1 MSLPEPAPALPD
13 AHYRF
18 ALQFFE
24 AIGRVEKGKRRR
36 SDRDRLARLRAH
48 PQYAAAFDA
57 PAPLISVIIPTYN
70 RAQIILQRTLP
81 SVLRQEY
88 PHWELII
95 VGDGVDSDSA
105 RLLSGITDP
114 RVRFVNLRRRGRYP
128 ALAGPRWYVAGCKPA
143 NVGLALARGQ
153 WIAHLD
159 DDDEFLPQ
167 HLGALLE
174 LARQRR
180 VEWVHSQV
188 EFVCGNGRP
197 NVRVGGEMPA
207 PGRIARI
214 SSLYHAGLKTF
225 HYNGAS
231 WKYFYPADW
240 DLWER
245 FLEMGV
251 THAHLPQVTAVHHGP
266 PFRFP
271 EEEQTSAPPGPT
283 KAHDDARAYARWC
296 AHKRLRLIHG
306 QVYAE
311 RMMLRWRARPT
322 LHVVVHA
329 RHGEEERLADT
340 LDSLATQLYRQL
352 ELTVIAEFAAPA
364 AEELATAGIRWISP
378 DTPLFATALPP
389 EDWIVCLPAGARLA
403 PHALFSIADYADAHP
418 HWQLIYWDDDRIG
431 PGGIRSSPRFKPDFN
446 LDLARSIPYPGPG
459 IAVRADA
466 FAAITPVH
474 DYDLFL
480 DVLDRCGEAA
490 IGHIADVLLSLP
502 EGLEGGLHT
511 PHTRVAL
518 MRHLAR
524 RGISAELADGFIPGT
539 VRVIYRHP
547 DKPLV
552 SIIIPTKDKLEFLQ
566 PCVESLLAKTA
577 YPRYEVILCDNG
589 SSDPDVLAYY
599 ETLQREQGDRVRLL
613 SYPHPFNFA
622 AMCNTAAKAA
632 HGEYLLF
639 LNNDTQIVQPEW
651 LERMLLHGQRPEVG
665 VVGCRLVYPETGA
678 LQHAGVVLGL
688 TDIAHHPFSGGKT
701 GLGEPGY
708 MNRAQVDQN
717 YSAVTAACML
727 VRRKVYLDAGG
738 MDEENLAV
746 LFNDV
751 DFCLR
756 LAERGYRVV
765 WTPFATVV
773 HHGSIS
779 IHEERRDLRKLALA
793 AERGEKE
800 RAWMLSRW
808 LPRLARD
815 PAFNRNLALTAL
827 DLRVEA
833 DAVPEW
839 DPEFRDRLR
848 VLGLPLAGGSGEY
861 RIRAP
866 FRALSDAGL
875 AQCTAVD
882 PPGLMQARVLSPIE
896 LERFAPDTLVLHA
909 AINDAQ
915 LQALE
920 LYRRFNPQVLRVM
933 SLDDLITQLPPKNS
947 FYRFA
952 FKDAKPRLRRA
963 AALCQRLIV
972 STEPLRELTRG
983 MCDDVQVVPNRL
995 ESGRWLGLR
1004 STRRAGRKPRVGWA
1018 GAQQHQGDLELIRDV
1033 VRATAREV
1041 EWVFFGMCPEAL
1053 RPYVYEFHEFVVSF
1067 DEYPAKLASL
1077 NLDLAVAPLELN
1089 AFNEAKSNLRL
1100 LEYGILGWPVICTD
1114 IYPYQE
1120 APVTRLPNEPRAWI
1134 EAIRERIHDLDAA
1147 AQEGDRLRQ
1156 WVLAG
1161 YLLEDHLE
1169 EWLAAFAHPAS
1180 VCARP
1185 PAPAVP

>member
-1 MSLPEPAPALPD
+1 MSLPEPAPTAPD

-24 AIGRVEKGKRRR
+24 AIGRVEKAKRRR
-36 SDRDRLARLRAH
+36 DDRERLARLRAH
-48 PQYAAAFDA
+48 SQYAAAFDA

-70 RAQIILQRTLP
+70 RARIILERTLP

-95 VGDGVDSDSA
+95 VGDGADPDSA
-105 RLLSGITDP
+105 RLLAGIEDP

-128 ALAGPRWYVAGCKPA
+128 ELAGPRWYVAGCKPA

-159 DDDEFLPQ
+159 DDDEFFPQ
-167 HLGALLE
+167 HLGDLLE

-180 VEWVHSQV
+180 VEWVHSEV
-188 EFVCGNGRP
+188 EFIRGNGRP
-197 NVRVGGEMPA
+197 NVRVGGEIPA
-207 PGRIARI
+207 LGHIARI
-214 SSLYHAGLKTF
+214 SSLYHAGLKSF

-251 THAHLPQVTAVHHGP
+251 THAHLPRVTAVHHGP
-266 PFRFP
+266 LSRFA
-271 EEEQTSAPPGPT
+271 EEGLTSTPSEPT
-283 KAHDDARAYARWC
+283 KVRDDAHAYTRWC

-311 RMMLRWRARPT
+311 RMMLRWRSRPT

-329 RHGEEERLADT
+329 RHGEEELLADT
-340 LDSLATQLYRQL
+340 LDSLSTQLYRQL
-352 ELTVIAEFAAPA
+352 ELTVMAEFPAPA
-364 AEELATAGIRWISP
+364 AEGPVAAGVRWISP
-378 DTPLFATALPP
+378 DAPLFAVAPPP
-389 EDWIVCLPAGARLA
+389 EDWIVCLPAGAQLA

-418 HWQLIYWDDDRIG
+418 RWRLIYWDDDRID
-431 PGGIRSSPRFKPDFN
+431 PGGNRLNPRFKPDFN
-446 LDLARSIPYPGPG
+446 LDLARSMPYAGPG

-466 FAAITPVH
+466 FAEVSPAH
-474 DYDLFL
+474 DYDLL
-480 DVLDRCGEAA
+480 LQILDRYEEEA

-502 EGLEGGLHT
+502 SKLEAGLHT
-511 PHTRVAL
+511 PSTRAAL
-518 MRHLAR
+518 TRHLHR
-524 RGISAELADGFIPGT
+524 RGIQAELADGFIPGT
-539 VRVIYRHP
+539 VRVIYHHP
-547 DKPLV
+547 DRPLV

-566 PCVESLLAKTA
+566 PCVESLFAKTT
-577 YPRYEVILCDNG
+577 YPHYEVILCDNG

-599 ETLQREQGDRVRLL
+599 ETLEEKHGERVRLL
-613 SYPHPFNFA
+613 SYPYPFNFA
-622 AMCNTAAKAA
+622 AMCNAAAKEAR
-632 HGEYLLF
+632 GEYLLF

-651 LERMLLHGQRPEVG
+651 LERMMLHGMRPDVG
-665 VVGCRLVYPETGA
+665 VVGCRLVYPESAA
-678 LQHAGVVLGL
+678 LQHAGIVLGL
-688 TDIAHHPFSGGKT
+688 TDIAHHAFSDGKT
-701 GLGEPGY
+701 SLSDSGY

-727 VRRKVYLDAGG
+727 VRRNVYLNAGG
-738 MDEENLAV
+738 MDQENLAV

-756 LAERGYRVV
+756 LAKQGYRVV

-773 HHGSIS
+773 HHGSTS
-779 IHEERRDLRKLALA
+779 IHDERRDLKKLALA
-793 AERGEKE
+793 AERAEKE
-800 RAWMLSRW
+800 RLWMLSRW

-815 PAFNRNLALTAL
+815 PAYNRNLALTAL
-827 DLRVEA
+827 DFRVEA
-833 DAVPEW
+833 GAVPEW
-839 DPEFRDRLR
+839 DPEFHDRPR

-861 RIRAP
+861 RIRGP

-875 AQCTAVD
+875 AQCTAID
-882 PPGLMQARVLSPIE
+882 PPGLMQARVLSLIE
-896 LERFAPDTLVLHA
+896 MERLAPDTLVLHA
-909 AINDAQ
+909 AINDAY

-920 LYRRFNPQVLRVM
+920 LYSRFLPRMLRVM
-933 SLDDLITQLPPKNS
+933 SLDDLITQLPPKNA

-972 STEPLRELTRG
+972 STEPLRELTRS
-983 MCDDVQVVPNRL
+983 MCDDVRVVPNRL
-995 ESGRWLGLR
+995 ESDRWLGLH
-1004 STRRAGRKPRVGWA
+1004 SARRAGRKPRVGWA
-1018 GAQQHQGDLELIRDV
+1018 GAQQHQGDLELIYDV
-1033 VRATAREV
+1033 VRATAQEA

-1053 RPYVYEFHEFVVSF
+1053 RPYVHEFHEFVSF

-1077 NLDLAVAPLELN
+1077 NLDLAIAPLELN

-1100 LEYGILGWPVICTD
+1100 LEYGVLGWPVVCTD
-1114 IYPYQE
+1114 IYPYQG
-1120 APVTRLPNEPRAWI
+1120 APVTRLSNEPRVWI
-1134 EAIRERIHDLDAA
+1134 EAIRERIHNLDAA
-1147 AQEGDRLRQ
+1147 AQEGDRLRE
-1156 WVLAG
+1156 WVLAS
-1161 YLLEDHLE
+1161 YLLENSLE
-1169 EWLAAFAHPAS
+1169 EWLDALTDRAP
-1180 VCARP
+1180 VQARP
-1185 PAPAVP
+1185 CALALP